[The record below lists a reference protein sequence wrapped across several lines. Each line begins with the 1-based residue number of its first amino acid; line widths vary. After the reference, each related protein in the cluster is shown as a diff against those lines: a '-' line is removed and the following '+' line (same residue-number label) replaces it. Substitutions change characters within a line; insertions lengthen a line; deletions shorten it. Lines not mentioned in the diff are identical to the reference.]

1 VKGRVQGV
9 RVGVGVGQGV
19 RVGVGQTHM
28 CVLAGLARTI
38 K

>member
-1 VKGRVQGV
+1 MKGRVQGV